1 MMPQRITIVGGG
13 TAGWMAANLLAHHWR
28 EQPIDI
34 TLVESPDIG
43 IIGVG
48 EGSTPSLKRFFEDLG
63 ISESQWMSRCKA
75 TYKVNIQF
83 SGWSPNSGVHSYSHP
98 FISQLGTFSV
108 FCKSSD

>member
-48 EGSTPSLKRFFEDLG
+48 EGLR
-63 ISESQWMSRCKA
+63 Q
-75 TYKVNIQF
+75 V
-83 SGWSPNSGVHSYSHP
+83 
-98 FISQLGTFSV
+98 
-108 FCKSSD
+108 